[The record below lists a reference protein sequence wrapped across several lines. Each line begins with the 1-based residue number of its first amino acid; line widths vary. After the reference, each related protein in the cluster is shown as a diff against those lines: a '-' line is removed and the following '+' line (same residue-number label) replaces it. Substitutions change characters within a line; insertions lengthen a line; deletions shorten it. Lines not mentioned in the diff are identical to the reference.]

1 MLPALSHTAYLFN
14 FFATFRLC
22 CQHCSDLTL
31 VAYTFLGL
39 YIGFDHYQATKA
51 ILSPLFAVATLV
63 TLVEPCLLM
72 GLSVSCRIL
81 LDSEYEMDNYEDEDE
96 GSLQADAALADIS
109 RMQSSES
116 QTSSASSSR
125 RPRGRTAYELEMME
139 RGLTLPE
146 D

>member
-1 MLPALSHTAYLFN
+1 
-14 FFATFRLC
+14 
-22 CQHCSDLTL
+22 
-31 VAYTFLGL
+31 
-39 YIGFDHYQATKA
+39 
-51 ILSPLFAVATLV
+51 
-63 TLVEPCLLM
+63 M